1 LDDTKILLSSL
12 FHDIGKVLE
21 RTKKFEKQELPQEF
35 QKISYGHPRY
45 SAFLIRVIRENS
57 DKNFPKFLV
66 ENLTEEVEDI
76 VLNHH
81 NPTNEYGLIVQIA
94 DWLSSSEREEKEE
107 QKVQYTNIPLSAPF
121 KRIDENA
128 DELFYP
134 LTTLENIFP
143 QKEVKID
150 PYEYDKLFNE
160 FLNKLKYVESFEQ
173 LLLLYEYFFSNVPAQ
188 TVGFEP
194 DISIYDHSR
203 ITTALSHILYKNYTN
218 GILTREDLEKIKN
231 GLLPQKKN
239 DTQDD
244 IFNKKLFTFINGDLS
259 GIQSFL
265 FNVSSERAGRM
276 LKGKSIFL
284 DLLTRYSAKYILE
297 NTGFTQVN
305 AIYIGGGNF
314 ELLLS
319 YTPEDTLKKLRSFI
333 TENLW
338 KLLGEDLYLG
348 IEWMYLSINDLFNFI
363 EKKKELKNI
372 LEKRKKSRYKEIDN
386 FYDLII
392 NPKDENI
399 GEGEYCTICGK
410 KKVKDASPQER
421 WCNTCNSFVELAN
434 DAIKANYLI
443 EEKVNLRTNT
453 PDTIFDFFK
462 NLGYSLKFEPHIEK
476 KPNIRIYKLEDVI
489 LNEDFISH
497 GFLLGSFK
505 IDITDFEEIAKRNM
519 KKINNENYGDMKL
532 AYLKM
537 DADNMGS
544 IFKKLSEKEREKQKE
559 NNSDKKSLALT
570 RYGIL
575 SRRIELFFEKEVLKL
590 IKECQ
595 KSDEN
600 QTPEKGKKGY
610 IYPIF
615 IGGDDLF
622 VIGTYDEINDL
633 ALKVHNKYSEYTGS
647 KNVFTISGGIYYL
660 PDNFPLIRGASLVEE
675 CLERAKSF
683 KYPEEETPQKGKL
696 CIEEDILSYKEFE
709 KAINISNNIADGILN
724 SKGEKFSR
732 AVISKIQK
740 SIKGFNPLLEASIK
754 GKISPPAIWR
764 FMYYLRD
771 YPKLA
776 NELSDILLTN
786 LFERGEER
794 IRNPRLI
801 IVATKIA
808 KMKTRRG
815 RE

>member
-1 LDDTKILLSSL
+1 MDDKKILLSSL

-21 RTKKFEKQELPQEF
+21 RTKKFEKQELPPEF

-45 SAFLIRVIRENS
+45 SALLVRVIRENS

-107 QKVQYTNIPLSAPF
+107 QKGEYTNIPLSAPF

-128 DELFYP
+128 DDLFYP

-143 QKEVKID
+143 KKEVKID

-160 FLNKLKYVESFEQ
+160 FLNKLKYVEDFEQ
-173 LLLLYEYFFSNVPAQ
+173 LLLLYEYYFSNVPAQ

-218 GILTREDLEKIKN
+218 GILTREDLEKIKK
-231 GLLPQKKN
+231 GLQSQKRDN
-239 DTQDD
+239 TQDN
-244 IFNKKLFTFINGDLS
+244 IFDKKLFTFINGDLS

-297 NTGFTQVN
+297 NTGFSQVN

-319 YTPEDTLKKLRSFI
+319 YIPEDILKKLRSFI
-333 TENLW
+333 IENLW
-338 KLLGEDLYLG
+338 KLLEEDLYLG
-348 IEWMYLSINDLFNFI
+348 IEWSYLSINDLFNFI
-363 EKKKELKNI
+363 EKKRELKDK
-372 LEKRKKSRYKEIDN
+372 LEIRKKSRFKEIEN

-392 NPKDENI
+392 SPKNEDIKER
-399 GEGEYCTICGK
+399 EHCTVCGK
-410 KKVKDASPQER
+410 RKIEDASPQER
-421 WCNTCNSFVELAN
+421 WCSTCKSFIELAN
-434 DAIKANYLI
+434 KAIESEYLI
-443 EEKVNLRTNT
+443 EEKIEINKNYPESV
-453 PDTIFDFFK
+453 FDFFET
-462 NLGYSLKFEPHIEK
+462 LGYSLSFSKDPFK
-476 KPNIRIYKLEDVI
+476 SKNTRIYKLEDI
-489 LNEDFISH
+489 SIDKNFIPH
-497 GFLLGSFK
+497 GFLLGSYR
-505 IDITDFEEIAKRNM
+505 IEITDFEKIAKSNI
-519 KKINNENYGDMKL
+519 KKIDSEEYGDKKL

-544 IFKKLSEKEREKQKE
+544 IFKELSEKEKE
-559 NNSDKKSLALT
+559 RIKNKETTISLT

-575 SRRIELFFEKEVLKL
+575 SRRIELFFEKEVLNL

-595 KSDEN
+595 KQKEN
-600 QTPEKGKKGY
+600 QTSEKDKKGY
-610 IYPIF
+610 IYPVF

-622 VIGTYDEINDL
+622 IIGTYDEINEL
-633 ALKVHNKYSEYTGS
+633 ALKIHSKYKEYTGS
-647 KNVFTISGGIYYL
+647 KNVFTISGSIYYL
-660 PDNFPLIRGASLVEE
+660 PDNFPLIRGASLIEE
-675 CLERAKSF
+675 GLEKAKSF
-683 KYPEEETPQKGKL
+683 KYPEEEKPQKGKI
-696 CIEEDILSYKEFE
+696 CIEEDILTYREFE
-709 KAINISNNIADGILN
+709 EALKISEKLTKGILKM
-724 SKGEKFSR
+724 SKEKYSR
-732 AVISKIQK
+732 AVISKIQR
-740 SIKGFNPLLEASIK
+740 SIKGFNPLLEASLK

-771 YPKLA
+771 YKDLA
-776 NELSDILLTN
+776 ENLSKILLTN
-786 LFERGEER
+786 LFERGEEK

-815 RE
+815 REQ